1 MRKFKGNVTT
11 PQGFSAAGVMA
22 GIRKKN
28 KKDISLV
35 YSETPCVA
43 GATFTTN
50 LVKAAPVTWDIAL
63 LKNGLPKHAVIL
75 NSGIANAC
83 MGEQGVSDNLAFA
96 SVTAG
101 AAVSTCAAIFS
112 RTAGF
117 GIVMK

>member
-35 YSETPCVA
+35 YSKTPCVA

-101 AAVSTCAAIFS
+101 ELGIKPEQVFTASTGVI
-112 RTAGF
+112 GQP
-117 GIVMK
+117 M